1 LKDELMRTDTFDS
14 RVVGA
19 IGEREID
26 EAIRR
31 ARHMQAEEFHRQVSR
46 LTGAVASLVATLR
59 RRHELSVAYQTLME
73 MDARGL
79 ADIGLSRGQ
88 IAQAVYGPEAGRG
101 WLRRLAEATSKR
113 IADWR
118 HRNATRAELLRLDN
132 RSLEDIGLNR
142 GDLQLALRG
151 ILPPGRSTANENS
164 PRDAA

>member
-1 LKDELMRTDTFDS
+1 MRTDTFDN
-14 RVVGA
+14 RVIGA
-19 IGEREID
+19 IGDREID
-26 EAIRR
+26 EAIKR
-31 ARHMQAEEFHRQVSR
+31 ARHMQAEEFHRQLSR
-46 LTGAVASLVATLR
+46 FTGALASLVAPLR

-101 WLRRLAEATSKR
+101 WLSQLAEAISKR

>member
-31 ARHMQAEEFHRQVSR
+31 ARHMQAEEFHRQV
-46 LTGAVASLVATLR
+46 LVATLR

-101 WLRRLAEATSKR
+101 WLRQLAEATSKR

-142 GDLQLALRG
+142 GELQLALRG
-151 ILPPGRSTANENS
+151 VLPQARSIANENS